1 VVVEFG
7 PPSRWTSATKDASAP
22 AKGIEILGKVDRS
35 GYEVRTKG
43 KVSIQVVLAFRAD
56 LFLFETHSL
65 SSNPDVT
72 LDLVSGAP
80 HALVCFQCM
89 EEGWVDW
96 TQESEAKTN
105 RPVVDAVLGMHL
117 LKHPKPQTLNP
128 KLVLGMHLLKHPQPQ
143 TPNPKLVL
151 GMHLLKHPKPQ
162 TPNPKLVLGMHLL
175 KHRLTRSNRCTQNA
189 KTIIYHSLLHA

>member
-1 VVVEFG
+1 MVVEFG

-43 KVSIQVVLAFRAD
+43 KVSIQVVLAFQAD
-56 LFLFETHSL
+56 LCLFETHSL

-105 RPVVDAVLGMHL
+105 RNERNWRVVDAVLG
-117 LKHPKPQTLNP
+117 T
-128 KLVLGMHLLKHPQPQ
+128 
-143 TPNPKLVL
+143 
-151 GMHLLKHPKPQ
+151 
-162 TPNPKLVLGMHLL
+162 HLL
-175 KHRLTRSNRCTQNA
+175 KHRHTRSNRCTQNA
-189 KTIIYHSLLHA
+189 KTIIYHFVSGASHALVMT